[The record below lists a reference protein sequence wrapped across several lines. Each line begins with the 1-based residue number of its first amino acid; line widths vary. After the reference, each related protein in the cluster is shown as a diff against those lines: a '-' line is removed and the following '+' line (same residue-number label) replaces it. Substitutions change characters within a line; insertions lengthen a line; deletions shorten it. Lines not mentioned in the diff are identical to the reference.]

1 MYTEK
6 NFQRK
11 NQIVA
16 GIAAMLIM
24 CGLTGCTS
32 KNEIVLEL
40 EEQESTN
47 VQEIEHPDMQSS
59 NQIQN
64 NTVDII
70 PENTV
75 SIQEEQKPTEAV
87 STNKIYVH
95 ICGAVENPGVYEL
108 DAGSRVYEVIEAADG
123 FTEEACENYV
133 NQAELLQDGQKISIP
148 TVEEVEQAKA
158 EGSFQETWTSGGA
171 DGQVEQNRSTQTTAD
186 TGGSSG
192 LVNINTA
199 TESELCSI
207 SGIGAS
213 RAAAIVEYRQENGN
227 FASIEDIMKVS
238 GIKEGTYEKI
248 KDMITV
254 K

>member
-1 MYTEK
+1 MRIIK
-6 NFQRK
+6 
-11 NQIVA
+11 
-16 GIAAMLIM
+16 
-24 CGLTGCTS
+24 
-32 KNEIVLEL
+32 
-40 EEQESTN
+40 
-47 VQEIEHPDMQSS
+47 SS
-59 NQIQN
+59 GQN

-123 FTEEACENYV
+123 FTEKACENYV

>member
-1 MYTEK
+1 MGR
-6 NFQRK
+6 FQ
-11 NQIVA
+11 
-16 GIAAMLIM
+16 
-24 CGLTGCTS
+24 
-32 KNEIVLEL
+32 
-40 EEQESTN
+40 
-47 VQEIEHPDMQSS
+47 
-59 NQIQN
+59 
-64 NTVDII
+64 I
-70 PENTV
+70 PENPPTV
-75 SIQEEQKPTEAV
+75 
-87 STNKIYVH
+87 NKTIRFPNNV
-95 ICGAVENPGVYEL
+95 
-108 DAGSRVYEVIEAADG
+108 
-123 FTEEACENYV
+123 
-133 NQAELLQDGQKISIP
+133 
-148 TVEEVEQAKA
+148 VEEVEQAKA

-186 TGGSSG
+186 TGVSSG

-213 RAAAIVEYRQENGN
+213 RAAAIVEDRQENGN